1 MYFSLYERE
10 LFIFSPLQRSFTYI
24 RRRKDFSKNTL
35 FLLQISKYGVFTY
48 RIVYRQIYVTNK
60 KNSGYLRVI
69 KHCRRSQIASE
80 KNSNISSL
88 IIIILFRVA
97 QFQADGNLRTKD
109 FFSWPCHT
117 RMFASN
123 DFLK

>member
-1 MYFSLYERE
+1 MNGNY
-10 LFIFSPLQRSFTYI
+10 SFFHLCKGVLPTFAEEKI
-24 RRRKDFSKNTL
+24 LAKNTL

-88 IIIILFRVA
+88 IIIIILFRVA